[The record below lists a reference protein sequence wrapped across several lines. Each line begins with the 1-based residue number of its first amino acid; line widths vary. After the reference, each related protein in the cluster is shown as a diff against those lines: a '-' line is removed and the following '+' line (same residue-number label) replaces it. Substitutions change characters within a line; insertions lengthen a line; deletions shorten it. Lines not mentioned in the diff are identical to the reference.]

1 MTPLATAT
9 RRRVLW
15 RDSGGAPARLG
26 LGRNALPARETGSL
40 ALARTVVL
48 GCIAAALGIWWLG
61 RAYEV
66 DNDELFGYLWS
77 SIAFVALVAILGVAG
92 AAALWLVRRRRK

>member
-1 MTPLATAT
+1 MTVT
-9 RRRVLW
+9 RPGR
-15 RDSGGAPARLG
+15 
-26 LGRNALPARETGSL
+26 GRNALPGREAGSL

-66 DNDELFGYLWS
+66 DKEEMLGYLLS
-77 SIAFVALVAILGVAG
+77 SVAFVALMAIFGVVG
-92 AAALWLVRRRRK
+92 ATALWLLRRRRK

>member
-1 MTPLATAT
+1 M
-9 RRRVLW
+9 
-15 RDSGGAPARLG
+15 
-26 LGRNALPARETGSL
+26 

-66 DNDELFGYLWS
+66 DNEAMLGYLGS
-77 SIAFVALVAILGVAG
+77 SVAFVAVMALLGIAG
-92 AAALWLVRRRRK
+92 AAVLWLVRRRRK

>member
-1 MTPLATAT
+1 M
-9 RRRVLW
+9 
-15 RDSGGAPARLG
+15 
-26 LGRNALPARETGSL
+26 

-66 DNDELFGYLWS
+66 DNQEMLGYLGS
-77 SIAFVALVAILGVAG
+77 SVAFVAVTALLGIAG
-92 AAALWLVRRRRK
+92 AAVLWLVRRRRK

>member
-1 MTPLATAT
+1 M
-9 RRRVLW
+9 
-15 RDSGGAPARLG
+15 
-26 LGRNALPARETGSL
+26 

-66 DNDELFGYLWS
+66 DDQELLGYLVS
-77 SIAFVALVAILGVAG
+77 SVVFVALMAILGIAG
-92 AAALWLVRRRRK
+92 AAALRLLRRRRK